1 MDKTS
6 VSVNASKMGGVPMA
20 QERQQS
26 QCQHHPG
33 QATDMR
39 GIVNIKTLSMKDT
52 FFFSHDFGARNDPK
66 LQNVLMEHGCEGL
79 GVFWCVVEQIYEQ
92 GGSLPLANCKSIAF
106 ALHVDC
112 KVVESIVNNF
122 GLFENDGETFW
133 SASINNRLNKRAEI
147 AQKRKNAAMNRW
159 NKPQN
164 YANAPNEN
172 ANAQSCDANAM
183 HCNAIKG
190 KERKEKERK
199 VNNIDRESKK
209 AETAKR
215 FTPPS
220 IEEVQSYISEKE
232 YSVDAESFVA
242 FYSSKNWFIGKN
254 KMKDWH
260 AAIVTWEKRN
270 NDFPAKKQTTT
281 KNVNDIWG
289 K

>member
-1 MDKTS
+1 
-6 VSVNASKMGGVPMA
+6 
-20 QERQQS
+20 
-26 QCQHHPG
+26 
-33 QATDMR
+33 
-39 GIVNIKTLSMKDT
+39 MKDT

-112 KVVESIVNNF
+112 KVVESIVKDFNLF
-122 GLFENDGETFW
+122 GTDGEIFW
-133 SASINNRLNKRAEI
+133 SESINNRLAKRAEI
-147 AQKRKNAAMNRW
+147 AQKRKNAAFNRW

-164 YANAPNEN
+164 YS
-172 ANAQSCDANAM
+172 NAQSCDANALNENANAM
-183 HCNAIKG
+183 LCNAIKE
-190 KERKEKERK
+190 KERKEKENK
-199 VNNIDRESKK
+199 ENNNIDRESKK

-215 FTPPS
+215 FAPPS
-220 IEEVQSYISEKE
+220 VKEVQSYISEKE

-242 FYSSKNWFIGKN
+242 FYASKNWFVGKN

>member
-1 MDKTS
+1 
-6 VSVNASKMGGVPMA
+6 
-20 QERQQS
+20 
-26 QCQHHPG
+26 
-33 QATDMR
+33 
-39 GIVNIKTLSMKDT
+39 MKDT
-52 FFFSHDFGARNDPK
+52 FFFPHDFGARNDPK

-92 GGSLPLANCKSIAF
+92 GGVLPLSNCKSIAF
-106 ALHVDC
+106 ALHVEI
-112 KVVESIVNNF
+112 KVVESVVNNF

-133 SASINNRLNKRAEI
+133 SASINTRLNKRAEI
-147 AQKRKNAAMNRW
+147 TQKRKNAAMNRW

-164 YANAPNEN
+164 DANAPTEN
-172 ANAQSCDANAM
+172 ANAK
-183 HCNAIKG
+183 HCNAIKE
-190 KERKEKERK
+190 KERKEKEIK
-199 VNNIDRESKK
+199 ENNNIERENKK

-242 FYSSKNWFIGKN
+242 FYTSKNWFVGKN

-270 NDFPAKKQTTT
+270 KDFPTKRQTTT

>member
-1 MDKTS
+1 
-6 VSVNASKMGGVPMA
+6 
-20 QERQQS
+20 
-26 QCQHHPG
+26 
-33 QATDMR
+33 
-39 GIVNIKTLSMKDT
+39 MKDT
-52 FFFSHDFGARNDPK
+52 FFFPHDFGARNDPK

-79 GVFWCVVEQIYEQ
+79 GVFWCIVELIYEQ
-92 GGSLPLANCKSIAF
+92 GGVLPLSNCKSIAF
-106 ALHVDC
+106 ALHVET
-112 KVVESIVNNF
+112 KVVESVVNNF

-133 SASINNRLNKRAEI
+133 SASINTRLNKRAEI
-147 AQKRKNAAMNRW
+147 TQKRKNAAMNRW

-164 YANAPNEN
+164 DANAPNEN
-172 ANAQSCDANAM
+172 ANAK
-183 HCNAIKG
+183 HCNAIKE
-190 KERKEKERK
+190 KERKEKEIK
-199 VNNIDRESKK
+199 ENNNIERENKK

-242 FYSSKNWFIGKN
+242 FYTSKNWFVGKN

-270 NDFPAKKQTTT
+270 KDFPTKRQTTT

>member
-1 MDKTS
+1 
-6 VSVNASKMGGVPMA
+6 MG
-20 QERQQS
+20 
-26 QCQHHPG
+26 
-33 QATDMR
+33 R
-39 GIVNIKTLSMKDT
+39 GCFNRNNEMKDT
-52 FFFSHDFGARNDPK
+52 FFFPHDFGARNDPK
-66 LQNVLMEHGCEGL
+66 LQNVLMEYGCEGL

-92 GGSLPLANCKSIAF
+92 GGVLSLSNCKSIAF
-106 ALHVDC
+106 ALHVEI
-112 KVVESIVNNF
+112 KVVESVVNNF

-133 SASINNRLNKRAEI
+133 SASINTRLNKRAEI
-147 AQKRKNAAMNRW
+147 TQKRKNAAMNRW

-164 YANAPNEN
+164 DANAPTKN
-172 ANAQSCDANAM
+172 ANAK
-183 HCNAIKG
+183 HCNAIKEN
-190 KERKEKERK
+190 ERKEKENK
-199 VNNIDRESKK
+199 ENNNIDRESKK

-242 FYSSKNWFIGKN
+242 FYTSKNWFVGKN

-270 NDFPAKKQTTT
+270 KDFPAKKQTTT

>member
-1 MDKTS
+1 
-6 VSVNASKMGGVPMA
+6 
-20 QERQQS
+20 
-26 QCQHHPG
+26 
-33 QATDMR
+33 
-39 GIVNIKTLSMKDT
+39 MKDT
-52 FFFSHDFGARNDPK
+52 FFFPHDFGARNDPK

-79 GVFWCVVEQIYEQ
+79 GVFWCIVEQIYEQ
-92 GGSLPLANCKSIAF
+92 GGVLPLSNCKSIAF
-106 ALHVDC
+106 ALHVEI
-112 KVVESIVNNF
+112 KVVENVVNNF
-122 GLFENDGETFW
+122 GLFENDGEKFW
-133 SASINNRLNKRAEI
+133 SESINTRLNKRAEI
-147 AQKRKNAAMNRW
+147 TQKRKNAAMNRW

-164 YANAPNEN
+164 DANAPSEN
-172 ANAQSCDANAM
+172 ANAK
-183 HCNAIKG
+183 HCNAIKE
-190 KERKEKERK
+190 KERKEKEIK
-199 VNNIDRESKK
+199 ENNNIDRENKK

-242 FYSSKNWFIGKN
+242 FYTSKNWFVGKN

-270 NDFPAKKQTTT
+270 KDFPAKKQTTT